1 MQYIERFFRPTVY
14 TARPAEIAALKEP
27 AAEIPF
33 LPDNADITVFYGA
46 HGDKRDFATVA
57 PLLREADIFV
67 PEVPAW
73 TEEQLELLSCIAQG
87 DKTARKKLRTL
98 EGGKF
103 NPFAD
108 AETQALL
115 GSGIRITVI
124 DYPKDDRR
132 ASEIQNHFQKWGL
145 LDKVVPSWNRTLDN
159 IIDFARREANLEEY
173 REAIILRSVGP
184 RLQSLIDSE
193 LDLSESSR
201 VRVLIHQGAA
211 HMYIFDKLEAMAK
224 AAKNTTIGK
233 LGMEAPFDHFDQLAH
248 TFRAN
253 SGASPQRRKELAI
266 RALGRI
272 ALRFNAIPSVIK
284 EGDYHPFSG
293 RLIIPPPEEMVE
305 RFSVESIRDF
315 HQRLVQAEDSK
326 RKS

>member
-1 MQYIERFFRPTVY
+1 M
-14 TARPAEIAALKEP
+14 ARPAEVAALKEP
-27 AAEIPF
+27 AAEVPF
-33 LPDNADITVFYGA
+33 LPDNADVTVFYGA
-46 HGDKRDFATVA
+46 HGDKRDFAPVA
-57 PLLREADIFV
+57 PLLKEADIFV

-73 TEEQLELLSCIAQG
+73 TEEQVQLLSRIAQG

-108 AETQALL
+108 AETQVLL

-132 ASEIQNHFQKWGL
+132 ANAIQNHFQNWGL

-159 IIDFARREANLEEY
+159 IIEFARKEASVEEY
-173 REAIILRSVGP
+173 RESVILRSIGP
-184 RLQSLIDSE
+184 RLQTLIDTE
-193 LDLSESSR
+193 FDLSGDSR

-211 HMYIFDKLEAMAK
+211 HMYVFDKLEAMAK
-224 AAKNTTIGK
+224 AAQNTTITK

-253 SGASPQRRKELAI
+253 SGASSQRRRELAI

-272 ALRFNAIPSVIK
+272 ALRFNAIPPVIK
-284 EGDYHPFSG
+284 DSDYHPFSG
-293 RLIIPPPEEMVE
+293 RLIMPPPEEMVE
-305 RFSVESIRDF
+305 RFSVESIKNFQERI
-315 HQRLVQAEDSK
+315 AEADRKQK
-326 RKS
+326 R